1 MAVTRW
7 INVDSMSIL
16 RRYVEKNI
24 DEFSRRFDVFFLCNF
39 DRQKIL
45 AVSTYFFDVILM
57 GKKSTPFRRTLF
69 DIISMSEKSTLFRCI
84 FFNVILMGK
93 KSTSFLCTFFKII
106 LIDERSRSFQCTSM
120 QFWWCFWKKRIWW
133 SFWYLF
139 LIIFGFIKTE
149 NCLDVSFQCNFVLM

>member
-24 DEFSRRFDVFFLCNF
+24 DEFSRRFDVFFLFNF

-45 AVSTYFFDVILM
+45 AVSTYFFDVLLM
-57 GKKSTPFRRTLF
+57 GKKSPPFRRTLF

-84 FFNVILMGK
+84 FFNVISMGK

-120 QFWWCFWKKRIWW
+120 QFWWCVFERKEFGDHFGI
-133 SFWYLF
+133 SFW
-139 LIIFGFIKTE
+139 
-149 NCLDVSFQCNFVLM
+149 

>member
-39 DRQKIL
+39 DGQKIH
-45 AVSTYFFDVILM
+45 AVSTYFI
-57 GKKSTPFRRTLF
+57 RH
-69 DIISMSEKSTLFRCI
+69 
-84 FFNVILMGK
+84 N
-93 KSTSFLCTFFKII
+93 
-106 LIDERSRSFQCTSM
+106 IDERKIDVVSMYFLQCNFDGKKIDVISMYFFQNNFDWRKVKVFSM
-120 QFWWCFWKKRIWW
+120 YFDAILMMCFWKKRIWW

-139 LIIFGFIKTE
+139 LIIFGFIKIE